1 MKTYEV
7 SLTEEDVMD
16 FLITYDLIKEKNK
29 YLTLYKTLGKERM
42 SHIINKYQN
51 SNDYYSKGENTLWT
65 DRKPHLSR
73 RN

>member
-1 MKTYEV
+1 METYEV

-51 SNDYYSKGENTLWT
+51 SNDYYSKGGNHLWT
-65 DRKPHLSR
+65 DRKHLLSK

>member
-16 FLITYDLIKEKNK
+16 FLITYNLIKEKNK

-51 SNDYYSKGENTLWT
+51 SNDYYSKGGNHLWT
-65 DRKPHLSR
+65 DRKHLLSK